1 MFARK
6 GNELSTKKKKSK
18 SMTESANKKNFDHRK
33 MAHLFPAFVP
43 EYLGIETAV
52 IESFGIDFNAYLKKA
67 SAITGEQFTDFD
79 IATNNFLGH
88 QLKSQYIPYIIS
100 CCISD
105 MLHKKDFQPAYV
117 TSYSMGIYAALYH
130 CRSIDFKTGL
140 LMIKTAYESIEK
152 NLPAYPSSMCVLGG
166 LSRDDVDS
174 LIRSFQSDVFIINQN
189 SEFSFLLSGNKAH
202 LEKVLTDATV
212 MGAMQARMLPVSH
225 PYHAPVLEHAA
236 ATFQNTLMTMK
247 IGNNELTYVSAIDN
261 RIIMNREDIIEEL
274 TKNLF
279 HGFDWYKT
287 FLFLQKNG
295 VDTFIECGA
304 GESLY
309 KIGKFIDGDFKIYNL
324 KKIQQLC

>member
-1 MFARK
+1 
-6 GNELSTKKKKSK
+6 
-18 SMTESANKKNFDHRK
+18 MTESANNKIFDHRK
-33 MAHLFPAFVP
+33 IAPLFPAFVP
-43 EYLGIETAV
+43 EYLGIEIKV
-52 IESFGIDFNAYLKKA
+52 IESYGINFNAYLEKA
-67 SAITGEQFTDFD
+67 ADITGEHLEGFD
-79 IATNNFLGH
+79 IATNNFLDH

-105 MLHKKDFQPAYV
+105 LLHKKDLRPSYV

-130 CRSIDFKTGL
+130 CRSIDFRTGL

-152 NLPAYPSSMCVLGG
+152 NLPGYPTSMCVLGG
-166 LSRDDVDS
+166 LSRDDVDG

-202 LEKVLTDATV
+202 LEKVLVSATTI
-212 MGAMQARMLPVSH
+212 GAMQARMLPVSH

-236 ATFQNTLMTMK
+236 ATFQKALLAME
-247 IGNNELTYVSAIDN
+247 IGTNQFKYVSAIDN

-309 KIGKFIDGDFKIYNL
+309 KIGKFIEGDFKIYNL

>member
-1 MFARK
+1 
-6 GNELSTKKKKSK
+6 
-18 SMTESANKKNFDHRK
+18 MTVPANKIIIDPKK
-33 MAHLFPAFVP
+33 TAHLFPAFVP
-43 EYLGIETAV
+43 EYLGIETGV
-52 IESFGIDFNAYLKKA
+52 LEHYGIDFKAYLKKA
-67 SAITGEQFTDFD
+67 TEITGEQLEDFD

-100 CCISD
+100 CCVSD

-130 CRSIDFKTGL
+130 CRSIDFGTGL
-140 LMIKTAYESIEK
+140 LMIKTAYESIEN
-152 NLPAYPSSMCVLGG
+152 NLPGHPSSMCVLGG
-166 LSRDDVDS
+166 LNRDDVNG
-174 LIRSFQSDVFIINQN
+174 LVRPFQSDVFIINQN
-189 SEFSFLLSGNKAH
+189 SEFSFLLSGKKSH
-202 LEKVLTDATV
+202 LEKVIAGATA

-225 PYHAPVLEHAA
+225 PYHAPVLEQAA
-236 ATFQNTLMTMK
+236 AEFQKALPNMD
-247 IGNNELTYVSAIDN
+247 IGTNELTYVSPIDQ
-261 RIIMNREDIIEEL
+261 RFIMNREAITEEL

-287 FLFLQKNG
+287 FMFMQQNG

-309 KIGKFIDGDFKIYNL
+309 KIGKFIEGDIKIFNL

>member
-1 MFARK
+1 MAVP
-6 GNELSTKKKKSK
+6 
-18 SMTESANKKNFDHRK
+18 ANKINTDPKK
-33 MAHLFPAFVP
+33 TAHLFPAFVP
-43 EYLGIETAV
+43 EYLGIETGV
-52 IESFGIDFNAYLKKA
+52 LEHYGIDFNAYLKKA
-67 SAITGEQFTDFD
+67 TDITGEQLEDFN

-88 QLKSQYIPYIIS
+88 QLKSQYTPYIIS
-100 CCISD
+100 CCVSD
-105 MLHKKDFQPAYV
+105 ILHNKDFHPAYV

-130 CRSIDFKTGL
+130 CRSIDFGTGL
-140 LMIKTAYESIEK
+140 LMIKTAYESIE
-152 NLPAYPSSMCVLGG
+152 NHLPGYPPSMCVLGG
-166 LSRDDVDS
+166 LNRDDVNG

-189 SEFSFLLSGNKAH
+189 SEFSFLLSGHKSH
-202 LEKVLTDATV
+202 LEKVLAEATA

-236 ATFQNTLMTMK
+236 AAFQKALMAME
-247 IGNNELTYVSAIDN
+247 IGNNVLTYVSPIDN
-261 RIIMNREDIIEEL
+261 SIIMDREAIMEEL

-287 FLFLQKNG
+287 FMFLQKNG

-309 KIGKFIDGDFKIYNL
+309 KIGKFIEGEFKIYNL

>member
-1 MFARK
+1 MA
-6 GNELSTKKKKSK
+6 
-18 SMTESANKKNFDHRK
+18 ESANNKIFDHRK
-33 MAHLFPAFVP
+33 TTHLFPAFVP
-43 EYLGIETAV
+43 EYLGIETRV
-52 IESFGIDFNAYLKKA
+52 LVSYGIDFNAYLKKA
-67 SAITGEQFTDFD
+67 SGITGEQLEDFD

-100 CCISD
+100 CCVSD
-105 MLHKKDFQPAYV
+105 ILHKKDFHPAYV

-130 CRSIDFKTGL
+130 CRSIDFGTGL

-152 NLPAYPSSMCVLGG
+152 NLPGYPTSMCVLGG
-166 LSRDDVDS
+166 LSRDDVNG
-174 LIRSFQSDVFIINQN
+174 LIRPFQSDVFIINQN
-189 SEFSFLLSGNKAH
+189 SEFSFLLSGNKVH
-202 LEKVLTDATV
+202 LAKVLADATA

-225 PYHAPVLEHAA
+225 PYHARVLEHAA
-236 ATFQNTLMTMK
+236 ARFQKALMTLE
-247 IGNNELTYVSAIDN
+247 IGTNQYKYVSAIDN
-261 RIIMNREDIIEEL
+261 RIILNREDIIEEL

-287 FLFLQKNG
+287 FMFLQKNG

-309 KIGKFIDGDFKIYNL
+309 KMGKFIEGDFKIYNL